1 MQTRYTLS
9 RSGSIIERFAVDNNE
24 WLTFLALHFAF
35 KLHKEAKNGNINI
48 ITEVCCKLIK
58 SGVNADDFLASVLLF
73 HIVENTKTTQKEI
86 REVFGYKL
94 ADEVLKISKDF
105 KDIKEFEKH
114 CLAVVEKAKRDNP
127 DYSIALIEERS
138 ALNRDGIFLER
149 CALEER
155 AWSGLVALH
164 YANSHLSGLIRDD
177 GTDEIDHSTRV
188 ACNLIDRG
196 IKDWNKISL
205 ALVHD
210 VAENSKKYNKLYSKD
225 RDKIIE
231 HILKEVR
238 VILGYRI
245 AFGLDRITK
254 RPGMPL
260 VEYYHRI
267 LESED
272 AAVVKPVDKEHIFST
287 MLAIFKIPR
296 IEEQIKEYQEHISPM
311 MKSAREKYPD
321 FKGLFFSCR
330 NHINAMMLGIEKY
343 ISVAKFTAS
352 FLSLMESS
360 ADVPGDVLTSTLAEK
375 RSKFLKLTNEI
386 KNA

>member
-1 MQTRYTLS
+1 MQIRYALS
-9 RSGSIIERFAVDNNE
+9 SSGSIIERFAIDNNK

-35 KLHKEAKNGNINI
+35 KLHKEAKNGNINV
-48 ITEVCCKLIK
+48 ITEACCKLIK
-58 SGVNADDFLASVLLF
+58 SGVNADDFLASSLLF
-73 HIVENTKTTQKEI
+73 QIVENTKTTQKEI

-94 ADEVLKISKDF
+94 ADEVLRISKEF
-105 KDIKEFEKH
+105 KDVKEFEKY
-114 CLAVVEKAKRDNP
+114 CLTLAEKAKIDNP
-127 DYSIALIEERS
+127 DHSIVLIEERS
-138 ALNRDGIFLER
+138 TLNRDGVFLER
-149 CALEER
+149 RALEER

-164 YANSHLSGLIRDD
+164 YANNHLSGLIRDD
-177 GTDEIDHSTRV
+177 GTDEVDHSTRV

-196 IKDWNKISL
+196 VEDWNKISL

-210 VAENSKKYNKLYSKD
+210 VAENSKKYDDLYDED
-225 RDKIIE
+225 RDRIIE

-238 VILGYRI
+238 IILGYRI

-287 MLAIFKIPR
+287 MLSIFTIPR
-296 IEEQIKEYQEHISPM
+296 IEKQIKEYQEHVSPM

-330 NHINAMMLGIEKY
+330 NHINAMILGVEKY
-343 ISVAKFTAS
+343 ISVAKFTT
-352 FLSLMESS
+352 SLFSLIGSS
-360 ADVPGDVLTSTLAEK
+360 GNISNDVLAEK
-375 RSKFLKLTNEI
+375 KSKFFKLINE
-386 KNA
+386 KV